1 MSEME
6 KKAMVKCAE
15 DANAL
20 TSAADEGMVLAL
32 AASYLAG
39 KKAGLREAQTFAED
53 RANMLEG

>member
-39 KKAGLREAQTFAED
+39 KEAGRREAQEAPK
-53 RANMLEG
+53 AAG